1 MDLSEWMIHDNR
13 LTTENTFLI
22 PYSMMKVSNFV
33 LPKIA
38 SSTKLFTLNYETV
51 YFKLRNYLPK
61 TTKLFTYIYE
71 TMYKERANYL
81 ITKQLECP

>member
-33 LPKIA
+33 ITKIA
-38 SSTKLFTLNYETV
+38 SSTKLCTYIYETM
-51 YFKLRNYLPK
+51 YLKLRNCLPK
-61 TTKLFTYIYE
+61 TTKLCTYIYE
-71 TMYKERANYL
+71 NMYKERANYL
-81 ITKQLECP
+81 ITKPLECP

>member
-13 LTTENTFLI
+13 LTTEKTFLI

-33 LPKIA
+33 ITKIA
-38 SSTKLFTLNYETV
+38 SSSKLFTLNYETM
-51 YFKLRNYLPK
+51 YLKLRNCLPK
-61 TTKLFTYIYE
+61 TTKLCTYIYE
-71 TMYKERANYL
+71 NIYKERENYL

>member
-33 LPKIA
+33 ITKIA
-38 SSTKLFTLNYETV
+38 SSTKLFTLNYETM
-51 YFKLRNYLPK
+51 YLKLRNYVPISTK
-61 TTKLFTYIYE
+61 TCTKNEKTI
-71 TMYKERANYL
+71 
-81 ITKQLECP
+81 

>member
-38 SSTKLFTLNYETV
+38 SSTKLFTLNYETM
-51 YFKLRNYLPK
+51 YLKLRNCLP
-61 TTKLFTYIYE
+61 TSTKLCTSIYE
-71 TMYKERANYL
+71 IIYHKYANLLYINYL
-81 ITKQLECP
+81 EY

>member
-38 SSTKLFTLNYETV
+38 SSTKLFTLNYETM
-51 YFKLRNYLPK
+51 YLHLRNYVPIS
-61 TTKLFTYIYE
+61 TKSFTYIYE
-71 TMYKERANYL
+71 SVYLKTHNYL
-81 ITKQLECP
+81 YINTLGKI

>member
-13 LTTENTFLI
+13 LTTAHTFLI

-33 LPKIA
+33 ITKID
-38 SSTKLFTLNYETV
+38 SSTKLFTLNYETM
-51 YFKLRNYLPK
+51 YLKLRHSLPK
-61 TTKLFTYIYE
+61 TTKLCTYIYE
-71 TMYKERANYL
+71 NMYKERENYL

>member
-38 SSTKLFTLNYETV
+38 SSTKLC
-51 YFKLRNYLPK
+51 
-61 TTKLFTYIYE
+61 TYIYE
-71 TMYKERANYL
+71 NMYKERANYL